1 MFCDIIMK
9 YCDCLNTCNI
19 ITISTLARRAAPH
32 PPFDVATPLYQGNEL
47 KLQMVFLLVLIF

>member
-1 MFCDIIMK
+1 MK

-19 ITISTLARRAAPH
+19 ITTSTLARRAA
-32 PPFDVATPLYQGNEL
+32 PFDVATPLYQGNEL